1 MTLIRQL
8 RYVPVAIVTGLG
20 MASIGLVQPAQALT
34 IGSGDTITLGGKFV
48 AGPGAKIDFLGGSTP
63 GKGTF
68 NVTGGTNGFSPLV
81 GDTGAIKDVSPTIA
95 VLLTPGF
102 RSNFLQIADSGGDV
116 FFSLTEYLGF
126 TDDEPVSGGP
136 DTFTVSFKGIF
147 SGVTGATNGLATFK
161 AIVPDGTVTRAL
173 AGIASDQQDWT
184 ATIVADQNRS
194 APHMPT
200 PALLPGVIGLGIS
213 AWRKRRSVG

>member
-1 MTLIRQL
+1 MMMRNVWPTVML
-8 RYVPVAIVTGLG
+8 
-20 MASIGLVQPAQALT
+20 ASFGTIATIAVSQPAQALT
-34 IGSGDTITLGGKFV
+34 IGAGDTITLGGKFV

-95 VLLTPGF
+95 VLLNPSF
-102 RSNFLQIADSGGDV
+102 RANFLQINDAGGDV

-136 DTFTVSFKGIF
+136 DTFTVFFKGIF
-147 SGVTGATNGLATFK
+147 SGVSGATNGLATFQ

-173 AGIASDQQDWT
+173 AGTASGQQDWT
-184 ATIVADQNRS
+184 ATIVAQKAVS
-194 APHMPT
+194 MPT
-200 PALLPGVIGLGIS
+200 PAMLPGVIGLGLAAI
-213 AWRKRRSVG
+213 RKRRSVG